1 MTSKSFNHRATKLNN
16 NVCNVCMCVHV
27 RVWGNNA
34 PAEGA
39 RLSCDTLWSDLFH
52 SLCAPELLLCRNI
65 NQLLQ
70 ATHFTWI
77 LWFSFQSK
85 SPNCPA
91 KPGDR
96 VLISDWLTHL
106 KTFRNTQW
114 AHTCGRAEI
123 SMRQPEIAVQPLL
136 GNYITR
142 RRSNN

>member
-1 MTSKSFNHRATKLNN
+1 MQ
-16 NVCNVCMCVHV
+16 CVHV
-27 RVWGNNA
+27 RA
-34 PAEGA
+34 CA
-39 RLSCDTLWSDLFH
+39 RVREQCASRGRSTVLWHPVIGLISL

-106 KTFRNTQW
+106 KTFWNTQW
-114 AHTCGRAEI
+114 AHTCGHAEI